1 VLRRCEVDRHPVGRR
16 ASAAKRPSLPDWLRA
31 WRADDLRDRDPAG
44 ATGAR
49 LIDARAPRRTA
60 LRHTSAEFVAFLT
73 DIVAKQ
79 PRGKEI
85 HVIAHIL
92 SAHKTQQVDAFLAEH
107 PLVPMHFTPTYSSW
121 LNQVELWFAKVER
134 DVIARGVFTSVPDL
148 KRKPMRYIRKYDEQ
162 PKPVKWKYFDPTRRI
177 TPDPIVTAH
186 WNESRQPVEAAI
198 AHARPITPALCTLG
212 VARHRAHRPGWR
224 SGPQPDDRVRG
235 ARWPRTH
242 SRSCPGPGHCFN
254 IEHRLIWCNLHEAL
268 LLTKGAGRASAQVA
282 ALPPPGPGGRASM
295 GAACVEH
302 RTRQALIHRRR
313 GSDVNSSASRRIGT
327 GRRTPR
333 DLARVARAPP
343 TGRRAHSSTKTTS
356 QILRSASCPNNNGPS
371 PCDEEPLNGLCRC
384 YLGWLM
390 GYKTAT

>member
-1 VLRRCEVDRHPVGRR
+1 
-16 ASAAKRPSLPDWLRA
+16 LRA
-31 WRADDLRDRDPAG
+31 RRADDLPDRDPAG
-44 ATGAR
+44 AAGAR

-79 PRGKEI
+79 PRGKET

-148 KRKPMRYIRKYDEQ
+148 KRKPMRYIREYDEQ

-198 AHARPITPALCTLG
+198 ARARPITPALCTLG

-268 LLTKGAGRASAQVA
+268 LLTKDAGRASAQVA
-282 ALPPPGPGGRASM
+282 ALPPPGPGGRALM
-295 GAACVEH
+295 GGSLCRAAH
-302 RTRQALIHRRR
+302 
-313 GSDVNSSASRRIGT
+313 
-327 GRRTPR
+327 
-333 DLARVARAPP
+333 
-343 TGRRAHSSTKTTS
+343 TTS
-356 QILRSASCPNNNGPS
+356 VDSQAARQRRQFQRLAAHRDGSTNSERSRAGGKSPANRSSFPLVDQDDKPDPPVRIERQRQRPHILR
-371 PCDEEPLNGLCRC
+371 
-384 YLGWLM
+384 
-390 GYKTAT
+390 